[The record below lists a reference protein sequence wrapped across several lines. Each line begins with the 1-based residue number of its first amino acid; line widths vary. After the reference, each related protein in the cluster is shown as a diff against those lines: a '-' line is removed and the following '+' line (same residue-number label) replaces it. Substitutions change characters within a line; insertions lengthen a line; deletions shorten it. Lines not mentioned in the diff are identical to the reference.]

1 MSLICVSLS
10 KMQQSSATSFC
21 IAMSDISV
29 YVTSDVTSSERRISP
44 QWDLHHLKTRLEQI
58 TGIAPKFQTI
68 QYYPLPSSNQ
78 YEIISDASSY
88 SEDKD
93 RNTALV
99 LFKITPFARL
109 HIIDANPDS
118 ELADFNNVDENDDV
132 GFKLSEED
140 YQKRS
145 DSVLRWKQTQKL
157 GKYDPEYNLAKQR
170 AIEEEAKISTSIRTG
185 DRCRVINI
193 QGERRGT
200 VRFVGKIKMLDD
212 DENTWVGVE
221 FDEPVG
227 RNDGL
232 IDGVQIF
239 SAKPKHGSFVKP
251 KQVEV
256 GDFPELDPFASDD
269 DDEL

>member
-1 MSLICVSLS
+1 
-10 KMQQSSATSFC
+10 
-21 IAMSDISV
+21 MSDISV

-44 QWDLHHLKTRLEQI
+44 QWDLHYLKTRLEQI

-68 QYYPLPSSNQ
+68 HYYPLPSSNQ
-78 YEIISDASSY
+78 HEVLSDASSY
-88 SEDKD
+88 SETGD
-93 RNTALV
+93 RNTPLAL
-99 LFKITPFARL
+99 LKIAPFTRL

-118 ELADFNNVDENDDV
+118 ELADLNNMDETENV

-145 DSVLRWKQTQKL
+145 DSVLRWKQENKL
-157 GKYDPEYNLAKQR
+157 GKYDPEYNLAKKR
-170 AIEEEAKISTSIRTG
+170 AMEEDARMTSSIQTG
-185 DRCRVINI
+185 QRCRVINI
-193 QGERRGT
+193 QGERRGV

-212 DENTWVGVE
+212 EENTWVGVE

-232 IDGVQIF
+232 IDGVLIF
-239 SAKPKHGSFVKP
+239 HAKPKHGSFVKP